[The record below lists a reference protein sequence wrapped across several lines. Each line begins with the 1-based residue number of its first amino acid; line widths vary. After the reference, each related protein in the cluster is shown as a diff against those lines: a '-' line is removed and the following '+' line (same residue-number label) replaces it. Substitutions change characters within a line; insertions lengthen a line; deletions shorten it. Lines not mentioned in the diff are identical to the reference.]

1 MIEREE
7 VVAWVE
13 RLDSMSKMMLVGS
26 FITWNFTIIMNA
38 RNAILATHL
47 SQPLSLIWHQHLAQ
61 LITQANKAAFP
72 ELLVDCLKHV
82 MSIPSVMISAHKGK
96 HRPLLIYDDYP
107 PHKRAHAVERYLKK
121 TYLLDPFCLAIER
134 QVEAGVYRLREL
146 APDRFHSSEYYQH
159 YYELLQLDDE
169 VGVLADVG
177 GDVVIMVSLGFR
189 QNEALL
195 TRKGLSA
202 LKHIAPVIQVLLAE
216 FWYWQ
221 SSLYLS
227 SMDENAPVDAAFES
241 FGRGVLTPRERE
253 IVHLLLAGHSAKS
266 AAQALGI
273 SDGTVKV
280 HRKNLYQRLNVSS
293 QSQLFRLFL
302 DHVALVSRRQDTRQD
317 SVADE

>member
-1 MIEREE
+1 
-7 VVAWVE
+7 
-13 RLDSMSKMMLVGS
+13 MS
-26 FITWNFTIIMNA
+26 T
-38 RNAILATHL
+38 RNAVLEACL
-47 SQPLSLIWHQHLAQ
+47 SQSESLIWHQLLAQ
-61 LITQANKAAFP
+61 LIEQANKASFP
-72 ELLVDCLKHV
+72 EHLADCLRQV
-82 MSIPSVMISAHKGK
+82 LSIPSVMISAHKGR

-107 PHKRAHAVERYLKK
+107 PHQRAHAIERYLNK

-134 QVEAGVYRLREL
+134 KVEAGVYRLKEL
-146 APDRFHSSEYYQH
+146 APDRFHSSEYFQH
-159 YYELLQLDDE
+159 YYRLLQLDDE
-169 VGVLADVG
+169 VAVLADVG
-177 GDVVIMVSLGFR
+177 ADVVIMVSLGFR

-202 LKHIAPVIQVLLAE
+202 LKHIAPVIQVLLSE

-221 SSLYLS
+221 SNSYLS
-227 SMDENAPVDAAFES
+227 SMDENAPVEVAFES

-280 HRKNLYQRLNVSS
+280 HRKNLYQRLNVAS

-302 DHVALVSRRQDTRQD
+302 DHVALVSRRQEARQD
-317 SVADE
+317 HAADESFG

>member
-1 MIEREE
+1 
-7 VVAWVE
+7 
-13 RLDSMSKMMLVGS
+13 MS
-26 FITWNFTIIMNA
+26 A
-38 RNAILATHL
+38 RNVVLETHL
-47 SQPLSLIWHQHLAQ
+47 SQPASLIWHQYLAQ
-61 LITQANKAAFP
+61 LIEQANTASFP
-72 ELLVDCLKHV
+72 EHLAYCLKQV
-82 MSIPSVMISAHKGK
+82 LNIPSVMISAHKGQ

-107 PHKRAHAVERYLKK
+107 PHQRAHAVDRYLNK

-134 QVEAGVYRLREL
+134 RIEAGVYRLKEL

-159 YYELLQLDDE
+159 YYGLLQLDDE
-169 VGVLADVG
+169 VGLLADVG

-195 TRKGLSA
+195 TRKGLNA
-202 LKHIAPVIQVLLAE
+202 LKHLAPVIQALLSE

-221 SSLYLS
+221 SNLYLS
-227 SMDENAPVDAAFES
+227 SMDEHAPVELAFES

-266 AAQALGI
+266 AARALGI

-302 DHVALVSRRQDTRQD
+302 DHVALVSRRQETRQD
-317 SVADE
+317 NAVDE